1 MVVLYNSTFTENKAT
16 NGSVIQ
22 NEKGYGI
29 YCAKHLKIYNGT
41 IEVHAYEEALYGKN
55 SVRIG
60 NDDDD
65 SNYKTINIV
74 IVSTKEKDSAVL
86 NGKKIQVY
94 GGTLNA
100 SGASVGIKADKSVT
114 IKGGAISVHSDA
126 SGIKISDKEDT
137 NFSMY
142 DGTLFIETK
151 KHGIVADYVTIK
163 GVGEAKKNVA
173 YPSYNVKPKILYFS
187 GLFLF
192 YYL

>member
-1 MVVLYNSTFTENKAT
+1 M
-16 NGSVIQ
+16 
-22 NEKGYGI
+22 
-29 YCAKHLKIYNGT
+29 
-41 IEVHAYEEALYGKN
+41 
-55 SVRIG
+55 
-60 NDDDD
+60 
-65 SNYKTINIV
+65 
-74 IVSTKEKDSAVL
+74 
-86 NGKKIQVY
+86 Y

-173 YPSYNVKPKILYFS
+173 YPFYIVYGEGTDKDPIYYAMVTGTKSPVTAKLADNLEEGTDLHSYYIKIKEKN
-187 GLFLF
+187 
-192 YYL
+192 